1 MRKLFLSIFLSV
13 ILIFSPGCFIGGN
26 LTIPIIS
33 TVASAAGGVH
43 KYMKHKE
50 QKKQYGLEEEK
61 IVIQKREIKL
71 KELQFEFLKQMG
83 VESLKPGSL
92 R

>member
-13 ILIFSPGCFIGGN
+13 ILILPLGCIGGN
-26 LTIPIIS
+26 LTIPIMS
-33 TVASAAGGVH
+33 TVVSAGAGVH
-43 KYMKHKE
+43 KYMKRKSEKE
-50 QKKQYGLEEEK
+50 QKEIEEK
-61 IVIQKREIKL
+61 RIDIEEREISL

-83 VESLKPGSL
+83 SESLKHGSL